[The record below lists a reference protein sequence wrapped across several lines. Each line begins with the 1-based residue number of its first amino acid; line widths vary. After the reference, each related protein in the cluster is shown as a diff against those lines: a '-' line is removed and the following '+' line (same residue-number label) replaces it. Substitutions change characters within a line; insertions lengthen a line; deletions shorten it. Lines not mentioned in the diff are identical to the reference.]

1 VAALVRIL
9 AVSATAL
16 VALGFVLFALDESEK
31 GSREQVSKVDDALN
45 APNPTTGQEALR
57 ERNRGELRELLDD
70 ANDVLL
76 KPFAW
81 IVDDSESTW
90 GRRVVPTAL
99 ALLVYG
105 LGGLLLAN
113 SLPKPRLARKDWR
126 EAT

>member
-31 GSREQVSKVDDALN
+31 GSREQVSKVDEALN
-45 APNPTTGQEALR
+45 APDPSAVQEGVR
-57 ERNRGELRELLDD
+57 ERNRSELRELIDD
-70 ANDVLL
+70 SNDVLL

-81 IVDDSESTW
+81 LADGSEGAW
-90 GRRVVPTAL
+90 GRRLVPTAL